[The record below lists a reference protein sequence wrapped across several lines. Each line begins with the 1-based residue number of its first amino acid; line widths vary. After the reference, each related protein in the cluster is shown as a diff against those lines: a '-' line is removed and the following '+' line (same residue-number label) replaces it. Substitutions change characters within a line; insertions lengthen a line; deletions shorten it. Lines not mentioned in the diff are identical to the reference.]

1 MLTPGNIPEKDIT
14 GVILAGGKSSRYGS
28 NKALVKIEGIP
39 LIERVATVMQSL
51 FEHVFLITNTPD
63 EYAYLGFPMYE
74 DLIKG
79 LGPLGG
85 IYTAMTA
92 IPNSGGFFVPCDMP
106 FLNPYLIRHMVEIR
120 ENYDAVVPRISE
132 NIEALHAFYSNRCL
146 TAVKKLIDR
155 REYQI
160 FRFFPEVSVRYV
172 EEAEIRGFDSQ
183 LRSLLNINW
192 PEEAKELIS

>member
-14 GVILAGGKSSRYGS
+14 GVILAGGRSSRYGS

-146 TAVKKLIDR
+146 PAVKKLIDR

>member
-14 GVILAGGKSSRYGS
+14 GVILAGGKSSRYGT
-28 NKALVKIEGIP
+28 NKALVRIEGIP

-146 TAVKKLIDR
+146 PAVKKLIDR